1 MCDKPDVFKN
11 AIMLVLRMTQVQILT
26 RAIDWLEKLIAF
38 DTRNGPGSELPC
50 AQFLRDA
57 LAAHN
62 PESLI
67 LETVSRTRDRP
78 EGAYVLAIWGTPEIL
93 LNVHLDTVPSGQG
106 WDADPHVLRRDGDKL
121 IGLGASDIK
130 GAMACILAAMETGK
144 PENVA
149 VLFSGDEEAGS
160 EVMEAIIARGHMSAA
175 PRAIICEPTGC
186 RVGQRHRGFMAYMA
200 QFSGPGGHS
209 SLSDSVAAPVLFAA
223 RLGAALG
230 DYGAANID
238 AGSGSYNGLCV
249 NVGMIDSDGAHNVIP
264 TRAELRVS
272 LRPPPGDD
280 VAGRETDLAAI
291 FEAAPVTELS
301 SMAVQPPLQTRDLSG
316 FAPYFAGEETR
327 PIDLPYWTEAAM
339 LSAAGTDCVVYG
351 PGDVEQAHRPN
362 EFVTRQQLETAMQV
376 YARALFHG

>member
-1 MCDKPDVFKN
+1 
-11 AIMLVLRMTQVQILT
+11 MTKRIQY
-26 RAIDWLEKLIAF
+26 WLEKLVAF
-38 DTRNGPGSELPC
+38 DTRNGIGNEVPC
-50 AQFLRDA
+50 AQFLQAA

-62 PESLI
+62 PDTLI
-67 LETVSRTRDRP
+67 LETAPRSRDRSD
-78 EGAYVLAIWGTPEIL
+78 GAYVLAVWGEPKVL

-106 WDADPHVLRRDGDKL
+106 WTADPHVLRADGDKL

-130 GAMACILAAMETGK
+130 GAMACILAALETGK
-144 PENVA
+144 AKNVA

-160 EVMEAIIARGHMSAA
+160 EIMEIIIARGHMSSA
-175 PRAIICEPTGC
+175 PRAIVCEPTGC

-209 SLSDSVAAPVLFAA
+209 SLSDKVAAPVLEAA

-230 DYGAANID
+230 DYGAAHID
-238 AGSGSYNGLCV
+238 AGSGSYSGLCV

-280 VAGRETDLAAI
+280 VAAREVDLAAI
-291 FEAAPVTELS
+291 FEASPISELS

-316 FAPYFAGEETR
+316 FAPYFAGDEAR

-339 LSAAGTDCVVYG
+339 LSAAGVDCVVYG

-362 EFVTRQQLETAMQV
+362 EFVTKTQLLAAAKV
-376 YARALFHG
+376 YARALFEG